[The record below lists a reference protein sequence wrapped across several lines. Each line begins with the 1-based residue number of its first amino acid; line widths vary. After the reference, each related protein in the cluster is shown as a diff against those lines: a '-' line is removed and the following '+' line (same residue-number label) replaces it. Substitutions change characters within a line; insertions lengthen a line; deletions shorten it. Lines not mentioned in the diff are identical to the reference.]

1 MSYQHLDSFWD
12 EWRDLLRCA
21 FWPYKGECDC
31 PSCQHKR
38 EGVDAVIVKLE
49 EAKCEQ

>member
-1 MSYQHLDSFWD
+1 MQHQHLDSFWD
-12 EWRDLLRCA
+12 EWRRLPCCTSETYGDE
-21 FWPYKGECDC
+21 YEG

-38 EGVDAVIVKLE
+38 YGVDAVIIKLE